1 MSRWYPP
8 PARPIRVADGL
19 KARSTHGAIARTWWS
34 KRFIEVL
41 EGFGLGNRLQR
52 GRSYARRGQVISL
65 EVSTAQ
71 VHAEVQGSR
80 AKPYR
85 VRIGI
90 ATFGKSQWAQIEQA
104 LADNA
109 WYTAALLAGEMPA
122 DIEDVF
128 AGVGLSLFP
137 ASAKDLS
144 LDCSCP
150 DAAVPCKHLAA
161 AFYLLA
167 ESFDEDPFAI
177 VAWRGRERDE
187 LLANV
192 QAARSSS
199 VSADQ
204 VGRSWLPLTDY
215 LDSFFVAQS
224 EVRTPDPA
232 QASSSTA
239 VLDQLPE
246 LGITV
251 RGKAVAD
258 LLRPA
263 YVALGATQDGLYEAR
278 ARVEATGVRLGAASI
293 LAAKDADRR

>member
-1 MSRWYPP
+1 MTRWYPP

-19 KARSTHGAIARTWWS
+19 KARSTHGKIAQTWWS
-34 KRFIEVL
+34 KRFIDVL

-65 EVSTAQ
+65 EVSTGQ
-71 VHAEVQGSR
+71 VHAQVQGSR

-90 ATFGKSQWAQIEQA
+90 AAFGKSEWVQIEQV

-109 WYTAALLAGEMPA
+109 WYTAALLAGAMPA

-128 AGVGLSLFP
+128 AAVGLSLFP
-137 ASAKDLS
+137 ASISDLS

-150 DAAVPCKHLAA
+150 DSAVPCKHLAA
-161 AFYLLA
+161 VFYLLA

-177 VAWRGRERDE
+177 VAWRGREREE
-187 LLANV
+187 LLANL

-204 VGRSWLPLTDY
+204 GGRSWLALTDY
-215 LDSFFVAQS
+215 LDSFFIAQS

-232 QASSSTA
+232 QASSSTT

-246 LGITV
+246 LGVTV
-251 RGKAVAD
+251 RGRTVTD
-258 LLRPA
+258 LLRPV
-263 YVALGATQDGLYEAR
+263 YEALGSANAPDE
-278 ARVEATGVRLGAASI
+278 S
-293 LAAKDADRR
+293 D

>member
-1 MSRWYPP
+1 MSRRWADRGWYPP
-8 PARPIRVADGL
+8 AAKPIPVAGGV

-41 EGFGLGNRLQR
+41 EAFGMGNRLQR
-52 GRSYARRGQVISL
+52 GRNYARRGQVISL
-65 EVSTAQ
+65 EVGTGQ

-85 VRIGI
+85 VRVGI
-90 ATFGKSQWAQIEQA
+90 TAFGKPEWAQIEQV

-109 WYTAALLAGEMPA
+109 WYTAALLSGEMPA

-137 ASAKDLS
+137 ASVDDLS

-150 DAAVPCKHLAA
+150 DDAVPCKHLAA
-161 AFYLLA
+161 VFYLLA
-167 ESFDEDPFAI
+167 ESFDQDPFAI
-177 VAWRGRERDE
+177 VAWRGRDREE
-187 LLANV
+187 LLANL
-192 QAARSSS
+192 QAARSST

-204 VGRSWLPLTDY
+204 AGRSWLPLTDY
-215 LDSFFVAQS
+215 LDAFFVAQAEIVS
-224 EVRTPDPA
+224 PDA
-232 QASSSTA
+232 GSSTT

-246 LGITV
+246 LGVTV
-251 RGKAVAD
+251 RGKAVTE

-263 YVALGATQDGLYEAR
+263 YAALGGVGDQDAPDERGR
-278 ARVEATGVRLGAASI
+278 
-293 LAAKDADRR
+293 

>member
-1 MSRWYPP
+1 MSRRSVSRRSAGSGWYPP

-52 GRSYARRGQVISL
+52 GRSYARKGQVISL
-65 EVSTAQ
+65 QVSAGQ
-71 VHAEVQGSR
+71 AHAEVQGSR

-90 ATFGKSQWAQIEQA
+90 AAFGKSEWAQIEQA
-104 LADNA
+104 LVDNA
-109 WYTAALLAGEMPA
+109 WYTAALLSGEMPA

-137 ASAKDLS
+137 VSARDLS
-144 LDCSCP
+144 MDCSCP
-150 DAAVPCKHLAA
+150 DGAVPCKHLAA
-161 AFYLLA
+161 VFYLLA

-177 VAWRGRERDE
+177 VAWRGREREE
-187 LLANV
+187 LLANL
-192 QAARSSS
+192 QAARSST

-204 VGRSWLPLTDY
+204 AGRSWLPLSDY
-215 LDSFFVAQS
+215 LDSFFVAQAEIVS
-224 EVRTPDPA
+224 PDPG
-232 QASSSTA
+232 SLTT

-246 LGITV
+246 LGVMV
-251 RGKAVAD
+251 RGKTVTD
-258 LLRPA
+258 LLGPA
-263 YVALGATQDGLYEAR
+263 YAALGSAQDVPDERGR
-278 ARVEATGVRLGAASI
+278 
-293 LAAKDADRR
+293 